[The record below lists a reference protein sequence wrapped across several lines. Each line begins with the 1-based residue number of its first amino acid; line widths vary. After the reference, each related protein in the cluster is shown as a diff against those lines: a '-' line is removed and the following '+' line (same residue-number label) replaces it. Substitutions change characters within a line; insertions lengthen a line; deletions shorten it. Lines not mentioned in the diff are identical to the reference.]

1 MNFFWGNVFEYF
13 KDRRLAS
20 VFFGTLLA
28 LIGVL
33 VAGVIFFQVIC
44 AYNFQDYLIYAVP
57 GVALI
62 FVALIGQAMAQARA
76 RRRDRYK
83 CSPLSRDELRKA
95 RSKLMKAKH

>member
-33 VAGVIFFQVIC
+33 VAGAIFFQVIC
-44 AYNFQDYLIYAVP
+44 AYNLQDYLVYTLP
-57 GVALI
+57 GVALM
-62 FVALIGQAMAQARA
+62 FVALTGQAIVRARR

-83 CSPLSRDELRKA
+83 SSPLSRDELRKA
-95 RSKLMKAKH
+95 RSKLMRAKH